1 VSIKKILAALLP
13 VIVLSCSP
21 ALAGEW
27 EKYDKPVPTRVVVR
41 VLSHG
46 AKVMSEKTGAL
57 VVIRDAETGRELA
70 EGPVHGGTG
79 DDIALMRAGYP
90 RMLGAMGLIKGE
102 KGMLFEDENAP
113 DNAPY
118 FDLRDTAKREGLKL
132 VVYESK
138 EDSACFETTLN
149 ITKPIR
155 ILVEAQGPLAP
166 AHSTVSAS
174 SSALIFPGEDM
185 TGDGIVLE
193 LRGLIVD
200 SPSLTDKEIKIGEAK
215 DGITVPFF
223 MKMLCGC
230 IIVPA
235 GRSGIPW
242 EAGGYKVTTQAYYK
256 GKLYYENV
264 KTSDKLYIAP
274 SRFET
279 HVPLPKDLPSGAF
292 TRERVKVRITAFQKS
307 QDNSGMDEFSVYLS
321 R

>member
-1 VSIKKILAALLP
+1 VSIKKILAAVLP
-13 VIVLSCSP
+13 FIVLSCSP

-41 VLSHG
+41 VLAHG
-46 AKVMSEKTGAL
+46 AKAMSEKTGAV
-57 VVIRDAETGRELA
+57 VVIRDAETGRELV

-90 RMLGAMGLIKGE
+90 RMLGAMGLVKGE
-102 KGMLFEDENAP
+102 KGMLFEDSNCP
-113 DNAPY
+113 DKPPY
-118 FDLRDTAKREGLKL
+118 FDLRDTAKPEGLKP
-132 VVYESK
+132 VIYESK
-138 EDSACFETTLN
+138 ADSASFETTLN
-149 ITKPIR
+149 ITKPTR
-155 ILVEAQGPLAP
+155 ILVEVHGPLAP
-166 AHSTVSAS
+166 AQATASAS
-174 SSALIFPGEDM
+174 ASVLVFPGQDM

-200 SPSLTDKEIKIGEAK
+200 SPSLKDKEIKISEAK

-223 MKMLCGC
+223 MRMLCGC

-235 GRSGIPW
+235 GDNGIPW

-256 GKLYYENV
+256 GKLYYEDV

-279 HVPLPKDLPSGAF
+279 HVPLPQDLPSGDF
-292 TRERVKVRITAFQKS
+292 KRERVKVRIMSFQKS